1 MYKSSIPRIRASRAN
16 GARSRPL
23 GASRSRPEFA
33 LLHRYETRLHLN
45 DRRALR
51 NSLVVRETSMPNE
64 PSPIFEHPA
73 TSPLLLAEPLRLVE
87 SSDEVP

>member
-16 GARSRPL
+16 RARSRPL
-23 GASRSRPEFA
+23 GASRTRPEFA

-45 DRRALR
+45 NQRALQ
-51 NSLVVRETSMPNE
+51 NTLVVRETFMPNE
-64 PSPIFEHPA
+64 PSPIFEHPVPC
-73 TSPLLLAEPLRLVE
+73 PLLLAEPLRLVE